1 MARLPLVAL
10 VCLVANL
17 ATSQTPPPPHTARQA
32 LIEMFFGTGPNHLEK
47 HLPDITRNAFKKMPS
62 ANGMNSLDEFSM
74 IASQLKAG
82 GKFETFETG
91 PTLDQKL
98 ASNAPADLIA
108 SGVYDRDLA
117 CRKCRKHA
125 IKRKDTAS
133 IAKCLKMAP
142 RPV

>member
-32 LIEMFFGTGPNHLEK
+32 LIEMFFGTGPNHLEE

-62 ANGMNSLDEFSM
+62 ANGMNSLDQFSM
-74 IASQLKAG
+74 LASQLKAGG

-91 PTLDQKL
+91 PTLL
-98 ASNAPADLIA
+98 S
-108 SGVYDRDLA
+108 
-117 CRKCRKHA
+117 
-125 IKRKDTAS
+125 TE
-133 IAKCLKMAP
+133 
-142 RPV
+142 